1 MGRRKRN
8 LRKKRWLMWTGAL
21 AAAGVLAL
29 GLDSRLAVR
38 EYRVE
43 SAHVTAP
50 VRLAVLTDLHA
61 CFYGEGQADLLSAVA
76 EQSPDLVLLGGDI
89 VDDDPGMPEERA
101 LETVEALAAR
111 WPVYYVTGNHEFWT
125 GRVEEV
131 KDRLRARGA
140 VVLEG
145 VCRTVEAA
153 GQTIQVAGVDDPAV
167 GEAAWRAQLSAA
179 AAGVDGEHFSL
190 LLTHRPERVE
200 DYAGLGFDLILAG
213 HAHGGQ
219 WRVPGLINGLIAPDQ
234 GLFPRY
240 AGGRYRLGES
250 VLVVSRGL
258 ARESTRVP
266 RLFNRPELV
275 VVEVVPAGA

>member
-8 LRKKRWLMWTGAL
+8 LRKKRWLMWTSAL

-145 VCRTVEAA
+145 GCRTVEAA
-153 GQTIQVAGVDDPAV
+153 GQTIQIAGVDDPAV

-200 DYAGLGFDLILAG
+200 DYAGLGFGLILAG

-240 AGGRYRLGES
+240 AGGRYQLGES
-250 VLVVSRGL
+250 VLLVSRGL

-275 VVEVVPAGA
+275 VVEVVPAGT

>member
-50 VRLAVLTDLHA
+50 VSLAVLTDLHA

-111 WPVYYVTGNHEFWT
+111 WPVYYVTG
-125 GRVEEV
+125 
-131 KDRLRARGA
+131 
-140 VVLEG
+140 
-145 VCRTVEAA
+145 RTVVCFVNFFAKK
-153 GQTIQVAGVDDPAV
+153 
-167 GEAAWRAQLSAA
+167 
-179 AAGVDGEHFSL
+179 
-190 LLTHRPERVE
+190 
-200 DYAGLGFDLILAG
+200 Y
-213 HAHGGQ
+213 
-219 WRVPGLINGLIAPDQ
+219 
-234 GLFPRY
+234 
-240 AGGRYRLGES
+240 
-250 VLVVSRGL
+250 
-258 ARESTRVP
+258 
-266 RLFNRPELV
+266 
-275 VVEVVPAGA
+275 